1 MLAAGAGLVTLGSST
16 PAWVAEESARAVGG
30 VDVAEVAEVSGLEI
44 RPELLIVGLALLLLA
59 VPIGATSGVR
69 HRVIGFVVAGI
80 GLAGVVLAAAGIY
93 AATTIAGQLRP
104 AAWWTVIGCV
114 AGFMSGVLA
123 LRQPARAALLPT
135 RFDLN
140 TPDIGSESAAPN
152 GSRTPN
158 AEPAPVDEW
167 HLAAD
172 DD

>member
-1 MLAAGAGLVTLGSST
+1 MLTLGSST

-30 VDVAEVAEVSGLEI
+30 VDVADVAEVSGLEI
-44 RPELLIVGLALLLLA
+44 RPELLIVGLALLILA
-59 VPIGATSGVR
+59 VPIGATSGAWR
-69 HRVIGFVVAGI
+69 RGIGFVVMGI
-80 GLAGVVLAAAGIY
+80 GLAGVLLAVSGIY
-93 AATTIAGQLRP
+93 AANTIDGQLRP

-114 AGFMSGVLA
+114 AGFMSGVFV

-135 RFDLN
+135 RFDLD

-152 GSRTPN
+152 GSRTHN
-158 AEPAPVDEW
+158 AEAAPVDEW